1 MNRDRIQYIAGLFD
15 IGGCVRIENP
25 GKDQRASL
33 YVWITSKHFE
43 LMEVLQAIGAHIGKK
58 QDGQYR
64 AKWRD
69 GRAQLLLRQVLPYL
83 VVRKEQAKLGIEF
96 MDQRKQKPDVNEDQI
111 FRIRLK
117 LLKVEEEGAKNDIRK

>member
-1 MNRDRIQYIAGLFD
+1 MNKDRIQYIAGLFD
-15 IGGCVRIENP
+15 IGGCVRVENP

>member
-1 MNRDRIQYIAGLFD
+1 MNKDRIQYIAGLFD
-15 IGGCVRIENP
+15 VGGCVRVENP